1 MIRPDTLN
9 ILFLAAGR
17 GTRLR
22 PITLE
27 TPKPLI
33 TVFGETL
40 LGRLLRQFNN
50 TFGRQSFWI
59 NISTMPEKFIE
70 FFKFSA
76 LEESPTFI
84 WEPTIQGSASTINYL
99 SHQSPKPLLVVH
111 SDLVLSDEYVTSIHR
126 LLKQSQFRRNFIFCH
141 TRPWNIARS
150 VVLFDKN
157 FCVTSFKQGSL
168 QENNGYQDVY
178 VNSGLYF
185 FNSPIPSIN
194 RIPLDLDV
202 TEHQIP
208 VLVQN
213 KLLFAKLVSEKRISI
228 DSLEALE
235 TVHNYFKV

>member
-1 MIRPDTLN
+1 
-9 ILFLAAGR
+9 
-17 GTRLR
+17 
-22 PITLE
+22 
-27 TPKPLI
+27 
-33 TVFGETL
+33 
-40 LGRLLRQFNN
+40 
-50 TFGRQSFWI
+50 
-59 NISTMPEKFIE
+59 
-70 FFKFSA
+70 
-76 LEESPTFI
+76 
-84 WEPTIQGSASTINYL
+84 
-99 SHQSPKPLLVVH
+99 
-111 SDLVLSDEYVTSIHR
+111 
-126 LLKQSQFRRNFIFCH
+126 
-141 TRPWNIARS
+141 
-150 VVLFDKN
+150 
-157 FCVTSFKQGSL
+157 VTSFKQGSL